1 MVLASF
7 SYKWHANCEIKITSN
22 RSSEIMEK
30 MPKVLMVEDS
40 QSLAAIYAS
49 YLRAQ
54 SVDLVIVEDLA
65 SARAEWSRI
74 QPDLVLLDVE
84 LPDGSGLDLLKQRP
98 AEDTPADVIVM
109 TAFGSSDSAVDAISL
124 GAIDYLSKPF
134 DADRLKVTIA
144 NAFRNRALQDT
155 VNEYSAL
162 DRTRYCD
169 FIGKS
174 LAMQSVYRII
184 DSVAVS
190 KATAFI
196 VGESGTGKELTASA
210 IHQMSPRADKAFHAI
225 NCGAIPRDLMESEL
239 FGHVKGAFT
248 GATSQRDG
256 AASIANGGTLF
267 LDEICEMDIE
277 LQKKMLRF
285 IQTGEFQRVGS
296 NIVEKADIRFVCA
309 TNKDPLIEVRE
320 GRFREDLFYRLHV
333 VPIHLPALSE
343 REEDVLDIAYSF
355 LAKYSQS
362 DNKSFSGFSSDA
374 CEKLLAHNWPG
385 NVRELQNAIQQAVV
399 LNVGE
404 VITADMLQLGLN
416 PMAGSPKP
424 IATSTSNQP
433 TTEPVTVPFSPKQE
447 IQPLWIIE
455 RQAIERAIKAC
466 DGNINKAAG
475 QLQVAPSTIY
485 RKLQAWESKDREAAA
500 QSCTA

>member
-1 MVLASF
+1 
-7 SYKWHANCEIKITSN
+7 
-22 RSSEIMEK
+22 MEK

-40 QSLAAIYAS
+40 PSLAAIYAS
-49 YLRAQ
+49 YLRTEQ
-54 SVDLVIVEDLA
+54 IDLLIVEDLET
-65 SARAEWSRI
+65 ARAEWSRV

-98 AEDTPADVIVM
+98 AEETPADVIVM
-109 TAFGSSDSAVDAISL
+109 TAFGSSDSAVEAISL

-144 NAFRNRALQDT
+144 NAFRNRTLQDT

-225 NCGAIPRDLMESEL
+225 NCGAIPRELMESEL

-256 AASIANGGTLF
+256 AASIADGGTLF
-267 LDEICEMDIE
+267 LDEICEMDFE

-296 NIVEKADIRFVCA
+296 NTIEKADIRFVCA
-309 TNKDPLIEVRE
+309 TNRDPLIEVRE

-333 VPIHLPALSE
+333 VPIHLPALRE
-343 REEDVLDIAYSF
+343 RNEDILDIAGDF
-355 LAKYSQS
+355 LKTFSENDS
-362 DNKSFSGFSSDA
+362 KSFSGFSSDA
-374 CEKLLAHNWPG
+374 CEKLLSHNWPG

-399 LNVGE
+399 LNDGE
-404 VITADMLQLGLN
+404 LMTADMLQIGLS
-416 PMAGSPKP
+416 PMAGSPEP
-424 IATSTSNQP
+424 IKTSTGNQQSA
-433 TTEPVTVPFSPKQE
+433 EPVTLPFSPRQE
-447 IQPLWIIE
+447 ILPLWIIE

-475 QLQVAPSTIY
+475 LLEVAPSTIY
-485 RKLQAWESKDREAAA
+485 RKLQTWEAKDKEAAEK
-500 QSCTA
+500 SCTA

>member
-1 MVLASF
+1 
-7 SYKWHANCEIKITSN
+7 
-22 RSSEIMEK
+22 MEK

-49 YLRAQ
+49 YLRTQ

-144 NAFRNRALQDT
+144 NAFRNRTLQDT

-296 NIVEKADIRFVCA
+296 NSVEKADIRFVCA
-309 TNKDPLIEVRE
+309 TNKDPLSEVRE
-320 GRFREDLFYRLHV
+320 GR
-333 VPIHLPALSE
+333 
-343 REEDVLDIAYSF
+343 
-355 LAKYSQS
+355 
-362 DNKSFSGFSSDA
+362 
-374 CEKLLAHNWPG
+374 
-385 NVRELQNAIQQAVV
+385 VR
-399 LNVGE
+399 
-404 VITADMLQLGLN
+404 
-416 PMAGSPKP
+416 
-424 IATSTSNQP
+424 
-433 TTEPVTVPFSPKQE
+433 
-447 IQPLWIIE
+447 
-455 RQAIERAIKAC
+455 
-466 DGNINKAAG
+466 
-475 QLQVAPSTIY
+475 
-485 RKLQAWESKDREAAA
+485 
-500 QSCTA
+500 

>member
-1 MVLASF
+1 V
-7 SYKWHANCEIKITSN
+7 NCNLGNTSN
-22 RSSEIMEK
+22 PWSENMEK

-40 QSLAAIYAS
+40 QSLAMIYAS
-49 YLRAQ
+49 YLRTQ
-54 SVDLVIVEDLA
+54 QIDLLIVEDLQT
-65 SARAEWSRI
+65 ARAEWSRI

-109 TAFGSSDSAVDAISL
+109 TAFGSSDSAVEAISL

-144 NAFRNRALQDT
+144 NAFRNRTLQDT

-174 LAMQSVYRII
+174 LAMQSIYRII

-210 IHQMSPRADKAFHAI
+210 IHQMSPRAGKAFHAI
-225 NCGAIPRDLMESEL
+225 NCGAIPRELMESEL

-256 AASIANGGTLF
+256 AASIADGGTLF
-267 LDEICEMDIE
+267 LDEICEMDLE

-296 NIVEKADIRFVCA
+296 NTIEQADIRFVCA
-309 TNKDPLIEVRE
+309 TNRDPLIEVRE

-333 VPIHLPALSE
+333 VPIHLPALRE
-343 REEDVLDIAYSF
+343 RNEDILDIASTF
-355 LAKYSQS
+355 LETFSQN
-362 DNKSFSGFSSDA
+362 DGKSFSGFSSDA
-374 CEKLLAHNWPG
+374 HEKLLSHNWPG
-385 NVRELQNAIQQAVV
+385 NVRELQNIIQQAVV
-399 LNVGE
+399 LNDGE
-404 VITADMLQLGLN
+404 VMTADMLQIGL
-416 PMAGSPKP
+416 SPARASHEP
-424 IATSTSNQP
+424 AETHTGNQP
-433 TTEPVTVPFSPKQE
+433 PTEPVTVAFSPRQE
-447 IQPLWIIE
+447 ILPLWVVE
-455 RQAIERAIKAC
+455 RQVIERAIKTC

-475 QLQVAPSTIY
+475 LLEVAPSTIY
-485 RKLQAWESKDREAAA
+485 RKLQAWESKDKDAAE
-500 QSCTA
+500 QLCTA